1 MTVIIILFFERIT
14 RILILQLLEIQFN
27 IFMFTFRLQIKWWI
41 FKEKFYAL
49 VKLSFIIEI
58 ETNVAKN
65 LGKFIFVAEE
75 KNILEITPK
84 SVYTINTILTL
95 PLALRLSIASESFP
109 AQISTYVVWYRVYY
123 AFMATLNE

>member
-1 MTVIIILFFERIT
+1 LTVIIILFFERIT